1 MGRRTIAILLL
12 VGGLLLL
19 LVVAGFLLLQEDEPP
34 TDDAT
39 AAPVAEEDVTA
50 EVDETPAA
58 PEADEAEVAEG
69 PLVEV
74 VVSLQTVPRG
84 WQMTEAELT
93 TDLRRAELVGENVI
107 TDIDDAIGRYARTDI
122 FQGQT
127 LTEDSLVG
135 DPTLAGVE
143 EYGPSSLIPEGYV
156 AQAVPMDRLSSVD
169 YSMAAGDLIDV
180 MITFHI
186 SEVDPEF
193 QTLLPNSAVFQFEET
208 AVGVDENGETIT
220 ERPEPVILDPFG
232 RFETLPNGDLAFTLP
247 SEPQRPLRIGMIVQA
262 AKVIQVGP
270 WVPQD
275 GPQTPTPTPTPNPEA
290 TPTPEAGTVPTAT
303 PTPPDVVLL
312 ALSPQQQ
319 LLLRYAIET
328 GADIDYAIRSVEDGQ
343 IYGVQNVDFRYLLDR
358 FDIDVPLDFE
368 YTAEQP
374 ILVTVTPTPLAGEET
389 TTPADEQ

>member
-19 LVVAGFLLLQEDEPP
+19 LIVAGYLLLQDDDLP
-34 TDDAT
+34 TNNDT
-39 AAPVAEEDVTA
+39 TPPVAEEGVP
-50 EVDETPAA
+50 EVDESSP
-58 PEADEAEVAEG
+58 PPPVDDVEEG

-107 TDIDDAIGRYARTDI
+107 TNIDDVIGRYARTDI

-127 LTEDSLVG
+127 LTKDALVG

-169 YSMAAGDLIDV
+169 YSMEAGDLIDV

-186 SEVDPEF
+186 SQVDPEF
-193 QTLLPNSAVFQFEET
+193 QTLLPNSAVFIFEET
-208 AVGVDENGETIT
+208 TVGVDDDGQAISEQ
-220 ERPEPVILDPFG
+220 PEAIILDPYG
-232 RFETLPNGDLAFTLP
+232 RVETLPNGDLAFILP
-247 SEPQRPLRIGMIVQA
+247 SEAQRPLRIGMIVQA

-270 WVPQD
+270 WVPQE
-275 GPQTPTPTPTPNPEA
+275 GPQTPTPTPTPNPEM
-290 TPTPEAGTVPTAT
+290 TPTPEAGAVPTAT
-303 PTPPDVVLL
+303 PAPPDVVLL

-328 GADIDYAIRSVEDGQ
+328 GADIDYAIRSVGDGQ

-358 FDIDVPLDFE
+358 FNIEVPLDFE

-374 ILVTVTPTPLAGEET
+374 ILVTVTPTPLAN
-389 TTPADEQ
+389 DEIDSDE